1 MIFPRTNGKVT
12 KKKFEIL
19 RDWRMFENPEIRYY
33 SGIAEYKKV
42 FDMPKTF
49 NKNNDYFLDLGQFY
63 EMAEVKLNGFKLGTV
78 WTAPPRVN
86 LSKKLKQKNNILRI
100 KIANSWENR
109 LIGDKTLET
118 EARSSSR
125 WSSGLL
131 AGNSYESGANS
142 FTTYSKSV
150 YPAIKHFE
158 TKAVL
163 QPSGL
168 IGPLRIIRK
177 GVLNPQ

>member
-1 MIFPRTNGKVT
+1 
-12 KKKFEIL
+12 
-19 RDWRMFENPEIRYY
+19 
-33 SGIAEYKKV
+33 
-42 FDMPKTF
+42 MPKTF
-49 NKNNDYFLDLGQFY
+49 NKNDDYFLDLGQFY
-63 EMAEVKLNGFKLGTV
+63 EMAEIKLNGFKLDTV

-109 LIGDKTLET
+109 LIGDKTLAT

-125 WSSGLL
+125 WNSGLL

-168 IGPLRIIRK
+168 IGPLRVIRK
-177 GVLNPQ
+177 GVLNSQ